1 MAHCKVC
8 NKDIDISTM
17 GKTALVSHS
26 KGIKHKTKMAHKAE
40 LAATCG
46 RISNYMGSSAAVA
59 STSGVT
65 VNKLSSAPGRDTQTV
80 CYNMNEQLK
89 AETIWSLK
97 MATSN
102 YSFSSC
108 SDLSSTFSAMF
119 PDSAIAQG
127 FSMSETKSMYIMSH
141 GIAPYIES
149 LVHNHVKESKEYVL
163 LFDETLNKNL
173 QKKQMDMLVR
183 FWDADK
189 VVSRYF
195 NSVFFGHGTAID
207 INQIMETHVQATL
220 GYSDLVQL
228 SMDGPNVNWALYH
241 KVEESL
247 ADKYDRKISEHWF
260 MWTAYRT

>member
-1 MAHCKVC
+1 MPGTCHFQETWVSNERFSPWVQKGKTSSMAHCKVC

-46 RISNYMGSSAAVA
+46 RISNYMGSSSAVA

-65 VNKLSSAPGRDTQTV
+65 VNLLSSAPGRDTQNV

-141 GIAPYIES
+141 GMAPYIES
-149 LVHNHVKESKEYVL
+149 SVHNHVKESSEYVV
-163 LFDETLNKNL
+163 LFGEILNKNL
-173 QKKQMDMLVR
+173 QKNK
-183 FWDADK
+183 W
-189 VVSRYF
+189 
-195 NSVFFGHGTAID
+195 IC
-207 INQIMETHVQATL
+207 
-220 GYSDLVQL
+220 
-228 SMDGPNVNWALYH
+228 
-241 KVEESL
+241 
-247 ADKYDRKISEHWF
+247 
-260 MWTAYRT
+260 